1 MTKAVF
7 NDIIKDFNKKI
18 VSKKDK
24 VAILLDN
31 CSAHKI
37 DFSLYPKITPISLKP
52 NFTCYLQPQDMS
64 YYATIK
70 TRYVK
75 FRRSY
80 VIENDEYPSDAKI
93 FRKVVNITLDL
104 TPEYVTCCWKM
115 AGLCNKTNSEAEI
128 EQVFL

>member
-1 MTKAVF
+1 MEELPKVKNRYARFTFTSFCSIAGEVA
-7 NDIIKDFNKKI
+7 NPTVI
-18 VSKKDK
+18 VK
-24 VAILLDN
+24 
-31 CSAHKI
+31 
-37 DFSLYPKITPISLKP
+37 
-52 NFTCYLQPQDMS
+52 NF
-64 YYATIK
+64 A
-70 TRYVK
+70 
-75 FRRSY
+75 RRSY